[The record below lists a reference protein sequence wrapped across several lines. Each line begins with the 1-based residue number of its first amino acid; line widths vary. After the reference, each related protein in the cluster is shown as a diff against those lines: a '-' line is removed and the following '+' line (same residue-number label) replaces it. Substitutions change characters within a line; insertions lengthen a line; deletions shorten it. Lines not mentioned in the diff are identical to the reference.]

1 MTDQTFRKLVE
12 QLFTVGFRMAFAA
25 SGYIAMFAMTCC
37 TVYSGVLAWRSQPQR
52 IYFFMA
58 GSAGPRI
65 DIPLVADLP
74 GPVHRMAF
82 TGTGCKVLAGIVR
95 FVTSVAVGQKSVLGV
110 ALTACQLGMGAG
122 ELPQFLEFVA
132 VAEIT

>member
-1 MTDQTFRKLVE
+1 
-12 QLFTVGFRMAFAA
+12 
-25 SGYIAMFAMTCC
+25 
-37 TVYSGVLAWRSQPQR
+37 
-52 IYFFMA
+52 MA

-74 GPVHRMAF
+74 GPVNRMAF

-95 FVTSVAVGQKSVLGV
+95 FVTGVAVGQKSVLGV